1 MSLFAGILGNVVGSV
16 FGSNPRGSQ
25 RNALGA
31 ILSERGDGSPFRSG
45 MLLLAA
51 LRLVQ
56 QNGGLDGLLAR
67 FRQEGLGEPVDS
79 WLGAGPNL
87 PIAPAQ
93 LQQALGLPAID
104 RAAAP
109 LDLSADEAGAAF
121 SEILPVLVDQLTP
134 EGHVPE
140 KHVELVAKGIS
151 MLSNAG
157 A

>member
-31 ILSERGDGSPFRSG
+31 ILNERGDGTPFRSG
-45 MLLLAA
+45 MLLHAA

-56 QNGGLDGLLAR
+56 QNGGLDGMLEQ
-67 FRQEGLGEPVDS
+67 FRQKGLGAHADS
-79 WLGAGPNL
+79 WLGPGPNL
-87 PIAPAQ
+87 HITPEQ
-93 LQQALGLPAID
+93 LHEVLGATSLD

-109 LDLSADEAGAAF
+109 LDLSAAEAGSAMA
-121 SEILPVLVDQLTP
+121 EILPVLVDQLTP
-134 EGHVPE
+134 EGRVPE
-140 KHVELVAKGIS
+140 KHQDLITKGIA
-151 MLSNAG
+151 MLGNAG